1 MYSGS
6 ISTLI
11 PQKLHTG
18 LGEYIEVL
26 EDEEGRNENGEC
38 AVCPTKTRDAVN
50 LRHHEGLVHE
60 FFRAVF
66 SVPKQVDKGNDSEVS

>member
-18 LGEYIEVL
+18 LGEVFEVL
-26 EDEEGRNENGEC
+26 EVEEGRNENGEC
-38 AVCPTKTRDAVN
+38 AVCPTKARDAVN
-50 LRHHEGLVHE
+50 RIY
-60 FFRAVF
+60 
-66 SVPKQVDKGNDSEVS
+66 KGNREKFGKLFR